1 MKKMMM
7 KLTTTLATALIALF
21 VAVPLVFAAMSVDT
35 AKQQGLVGER
45 MDGMLGIVAPPTPE
59 LKDMVDKIN
68 AERREKYK
76 GIAEKRG
83 TSLDAVQAYAG
94 KKLIEKAAPGE
105 YIQNTGGGWQ
115 KK

>member
-7 KLTTTLATALIALF
+7 KLTTALLALF
-21 VAVPLVFAAMSVDT
+21 VAVPLAFAAMTVES

-45 MDGMLGIVAPPTPE
+45 TDGMLGIVAAPTPE
-59 LKDMVDKIN
+59 LKDMVEKIN
-68 AERREKYK
+68 AERKEKYK

-83 TSLDAVQAYAG
+83 TTLEAVQAYAG
-94 KKLIEKAAPGE
+94 KKLIEKAGPGE
-105 YIQNTGGGWQ
+105 YIQNAAGGWQ